1 MENREVA
8 LRNNSAKSKTQKT
21 RVTEKEHGDCSL
33 PIATASAK
41 TSSKTS
47 AKASTKASATRGT
60 MTESLTGRE
69 PEKGAEKGLGKG
81 TGEKQ
86 SPQKASGRSKAKA
99 QEKQPKT
106 SPAKSMNIVDIVA
119 GSATASSAMASSAMA
134 GDGVLDGSS
143 LAGKHGAGKGE
154 LALANGG
161 GPAGNNRSTRM
172 NGNAT
177 DPVKVKARLYECRAL
192 CFVGERLWKP
202 GEKQYSAVSLD
213 VLHWE
218 LVTEEAE
225 QKT

>member
-21 RVTEKEHGDCSL
+21 RVTAKEHGDCSL
-33 PIATASAK
+33 PIATASAT

-47 AKASTKASATRGT
+47 AKASTKASVTRGT
-60 MTESLTGRE
+60 MTESVTGRE

-81 TGEKQ
+81 TDEKQ
-86 SPQKASGRSKAKA
+86 SPQKTSGRSKAKA

-106 SPAKSMNIVDIVA
+106 SPAKAMNIVDIVA
-119 GSATASSAMASSAMA
+119 SSATASSAMA
-134 GDGVLDGSS
+134 GDVELDDRPSPEKNGTGKPEPILASPRGS
-143 LAGKHGAGKGE
+143 
-154 LALANGG
+154 
-161 GPAGNNRSTRM
+161 AGNNRSTRM

-202 GEKQYSAVSLD
+202 GEKQYSALSLD
-213 VLHWE
+213 ALHWE